1 MGRHLFKETYRFSQ
15 FLDGRGRPIFGLG
28 LVKICGRLVLE
39 VHAKYWY
46 RGKVHEKYWGR
57 KAAG

>member
-1 MGRHLFKETYRFSQ
+1 MGRHLFEETYRFSH
-15 FLDGRGRPIFGLG
+15 FLDGRGRPIIVLG
-28 LVKICGRLVLE
+28 LVKICGRLVLL
-39 VHAKYWY
+39 VHEKYWY